1 MGRDIAITISF
12 TSALN
17 KKVIDYDDKAYLP
30 WRWIFMAIKNRVL
43 LALTILLVLSA
54 IGLSFISH
62 APNRLISG
70 QGVSLFSLI
79 TGPVWWSLV
88 PILMLFAFVFC
99 KQNALVCWS
108 TVLVAEMLFFALL
121 LLAGTAATQFSG
133 GEESLA
139 RTSLDGGFW
148 LMSGLSI
155 LIAVDSM
162 SRVIVNPVWRG
173 LANILLALPVVILLA
188 TGQLDHLSLMKEYIN
203 RQDVF
208 EDALWQHLQILFT
221 TLIPAVGLGIPL
233 GIFCFR
239 SPRFQ
244 GAIFSTLNII
254 QTIPSIALFGL
265 LIAPLAG
272 LAAAIPWLAEHGIS
286 GIGLAPAIVALVL
299 YALLPLV
306 RNVVAGLEAV
316 PDSVVESAR
325 GMGMTRSQLFFRVQ
339 VPIAMPLILSGIR
352 IIAVQT
358 VGLAVVAALIGAGG
372 LGAIVF
378 QGLLSSALDLVLL
391 GVIPVIIMAVVVD
404 SLFKFIVIFMDT
416 SHR

>member
-1 MGRDIAITISF
+1 
-12 TSALN
+12 
-17 KKVIDYDDKAYLP
+17 
-30 WRWIFMAIKNRVL
+30 MAAKNRVL
-43 LALTILLVLSA
+43 LALVILMIVSGV
-54 IGLSFISH
+54 GLSFVSH

-70 QGVSLFSLI
+70 QGISLISLI
-79 TGPVWWSLV
+79 TGPVWWLLV
-88 PILMLFAFVFC
+88 PILMLASFAFF
-99 KQNALVCWS
+99 KQTIVLYWS
-108 TVLVAEMLFFALL
+108 TALIAEVLLFGLL
-121 LLAGTAATQFSG
+121 LLAGTTATQLAG

-139 RTSLDGGFW
+139 RTSLGGGFW
-148 LMSGLSI
+148 LMSGMSI
-155 LIAVDSM
+155 LIAIDSL
-162 SRVIVNPVWRG
+162 SRAVVNPIWRSM
-173 LANILLALPVVILLA
+173 AHVLLILPVVILLA
-188 TGQLDHLSLMKEYIN
+188 TGQLDQLSLLKEYFN

-208 EDALWQHLQILFT
+208 DDALWQHLQILLA
-221 TLIPAVGLGIPL
+221 TLVPAVLLGIPL
-233 GIFCFR
+233 GLICFR
-239 SPRFQ
+239 SIRFQ
-244 GAIFSTLNII
+244 SAIFSTLNII

-272 LAAAIPWLAEHGIS
+272 LAAAIPWLAEHGVS

-325 GMGMTRSQLFFRVQ
+325 GMGMTSSQLFFRVQ
-339 VPIAMPLILSGIR
+339 IPIAMPLILSGVR

-391 GVIPVIIMAVVVD
+391 GVIPVIVMAVVVD

>member
-1 MGRDIAITISF
+1 MS
-12 TSALN
+12 
-17 KKVIDYDDKAYLP
+17 V
-30 WRWIFMAIKNRVL
+30 KNRVL
-43 LALTILLVLSA
+43 LSLVILMILSGV
-54 IGLSFISH
+54 GLSFVSH

-70 QGVSLFSLI
+70 QGISLISLI
-79 TGPVWWSLV
+79 TGPVWWLLL
-88 PILMLFAFVFC
+88 PILMLASFAFF
-99 KQNALVCWS
+99 KQS
-108 TVLVAEMLFFALL
+108 TVLYWATVLIAELLLFGLL
-121 LLAGTAATQFSG
+121 LLAGATATQLAG
-133 GEESLA
+133 GEESLV
-139 RTSLDGGFW
+139 RTSLGGGFW
-148 LMSGLSI
+148 VMSGMSI
-155 LIAVDSM
+155 LIAIDSL
-162 SRVIVNPVWRG
+162 SRAVVNPIWRSM
-173 LANILLALPVVILLA
+173 ANVLLLLPVVILLA
-188 TGQLDHLSLMKEYIN
+188 TGQLDQLSLLKEYVN

-208 EDALWQHLQILFT
+208 NDALWQHLQILFA
-221 TLIPAVGLGIPL
+221 TLVPAMLLGIPL
-233 GIFCFR
+233 GLFCFR

-244 GAIFSTLNII
+244 SAVFSTLNII

-272 LAAAIPWLAEHGIS
+272 LAAAIPWLAEHGVS

-306 RNVVAGLEAV
+306 RNVVAGLDAV

-339 VPIAMPLILSGIR
+339 IPIAMPLIVSGVR

-391 GVIPVIIMAVVVD
+391 GVIPVVVMAVVVD

>member
-1 MGRDIAITISF
+1 MS
-12 TSALN
+12 
-17 KKVIDYDDKAYLP
+17 V
-30 WRWIFMAIKNRVL
+30 KNRVL
-43 LALTILLVLSA
+43 LSLVILMILSGV
-54 IGLSFISH
+54 GLSFVSH

-70 QGVSLFSLI
+70 QGISLISLI
-79 TGPVWWSLV
+79 TGPVWWLLL
-88 PILMLFAFVFC
+88 PILMLASFAFF
-99 KQNALVCWS
+99 KQS
-108 TVLVAEMLFFALL
+108 TVLYWATVLIAELLLFGLL
-121 LLAGTAATQFSG
+121 LLAGTNATQLAG
-133 GEESLA
+133 GDESLV
-139 RTSLDGGFW
+139 RTSLGGGFW
-148 LMSGLSI
+148 LMSGMSI
-155 LIAVDSM
+155 LIAIDSL
-162 SRVIVNPVWRG
+162 SRAVVNPIWRSM
-173 LANILLALPVVILLA
+173 ANVLLLLPVVILLA
-188 TGQLDHLSLMKEYIN
+188 TGQLDQLSLLKEYAN

-208 EDALWQHLQILFT
+208 NDALWQHLQILLA
-221 TLIPAVGLGIPL
+221 TLVPAMLLGIPL
-233 GIFCFR
+233 GLFCFR

-244 GAIFSTLNII
+244 TAVFSTLNII

-272 LAAAIPWLAEHGIS
+272 LAAAIPWLAEHGVS

-306 RNVVAGLEAV
+306 RNVVAGLDAV

-339 VPIAMPLILSGIR
+339 IPIAMPLIVSGVR

-391 GVIPVIIMAVVVD
+391 GVIPVVVMAVVVD

>member
-1 MGRDIAITISF
+1 MS
-12 TSALN
+12 
-17 KKVIDYDDKAYLP
+17 V
-30 WRWIFMAIKNRVL
+30 KNRVL
-43 LALTILLVLSA
+43 LSLVILMILSGV
-54 IGLSFISH
+54 GLSFVSH

-70 QGVSLFSLI
+70 QGITLISLI
-79 TGPVWWSLV
+79 TGPVWWLLL
-88 PILMLFAFVFC
+88 PILMLASFAFF
-99 KQNALVCWS
+99 KQS
-108 TVLVAEMLFFALL
+108 TVLYWATVLIAELLLFGLL
-121 LLAGTAATQFSG
+121 LLAGTTATQLAG
-133 GEESLA
+133 GDESLV
-139 RTSLDGGFW
+139 RTSLGGGFW
-148 LMSGLSI
+148 LMSGMSI
-155 LIAVDSM
+155 LIAIDSL
-162 SRVIVNPVWRG
+162 SRAVVNPIWRSM
-173 LANILLALPVVILLA
+173 ANVLLLLPVVILLA
-188 TGQLDHLSLMKEYIN
+188 TGQLDQLSLLKEYAN

-208 EDALWQHLQILFT
+208 NDALWQHLQILLA
-221 TLIPAVGLGIPL
+221 TLVPAMLLGIPL
-233 GIFCFR
+233 GLFCFR

-244 GAIFSTLNII
+244 VAVFSTLNII

-272 LAAAIPWLAEHGIS
+272 LAAAIPWLAEHGVS

-306 RNVVAGLEAV
+306 RNVVAGLDAV

-339 VPIAMPLILSGIR
+339 IPIAMPLIVSGVR

-391 GVIPVIIMAVVVD
+391 GVIPVVVMAVVVD

>member
-1 MGRDIAITISF
+1 MS
-12 TSALN
+12 
-17 KKVIDYDDKAYLP
+17 V
-30 WRWIFMAIKNRVL
+30 KNRVL
-43 LALTILLVLSA
+43 LALVILMILSGV
-54 IGLSFISH
+54 GLSFVSH

-70 QGVSLFSLI
+70 QGISLISLI
-79 TGPVWWSLV
+79 TGSVWWLLV
-88 PILMLFAFVFC
+88 PILMLASFAFF
-99 KQNALVCWS
+99 KQS
-108 TVLVAEMLFFALL
+108 TVLYWATVLIAELLLFGLL
-121 LLAGTAATQFSG
+121 LLAGTTATQLAG
-133 GEESLA
+133 GEESLV
-139 RTSLDGGFW
+139 RTSLGGGFW
-148 LMSGLSI
+148 LMSGMSI
-155 LIAVDSM
+155 LIAIDSL
-162 SRVIVNPVWRG
+162 SRAVVNPIWRSM
-173 LANILLALPVVILLA
+173 ANVLLLLPVVILLA
-188 TGQLDHLSLMKEYIN
+188 TGQLDQLSLLKEYVN

-208 EDALWQHLQILFT
+208 NDALWQHLQILFA
-221 TLIPAVGLGIPL
+221 TLVPAMFLGIPL
-233 GIFCFR
+233 GLFCFR
-239 SPRFQ
+239 STRFQ
-244 GAIFSTLNII
+244 ITVFSILNII

-272 LAAAIPWLAEHGIS
+272 LAAAIPWLAEHGVS

-306 RNVVAGLEAV
+306 RNVVAGLDAV

-339 VPIAMPLILSGIR
+339 IPIAMPLIVSGVR

-391 GVIPVIIMAVVVD
+391 GVIPVVVMAVVVD

>member
-1 MGRDIAITISF
+1 MS
-12 TSALN
+12 
-17 KKVIDYDDKAYLP
+17 V
-30 WRWIFMAIKNRVL
+30 KNRVL
-43 LALTILLVLSA
+43 LVLVILMILSGV
-54 IGLSFISH
+54 GLSFVSH

-70 QGVSLFSLI
+70 QGISLISLI
-79 TGPVWWSLV
+79 TGPVWWLLL
-88 PILMLFAFVFC
+88 PILMLASFAFF
-99 KQNALVCWS
+99 KQS
-108 TVLVAEMLFFALL
+108 TVLYWATVLIAELLLFGLL
-121 LLAGTAATQFSG
+121 LLAGTTATQLTG
-133 GEESLA
+133 GEESLV
-139 RTSLDGGFW
+139 RTSLGGGFW
-148 LMSGLSI
+148 LMSGMSI
-155 LIAVDSM
+155 LIAIDSL
-162 SRVIVNPVWRG
+162 SRAVVNPIWRSM
-173 LANILLALPVVILLA
+173 ANVLLLLPVVILLA
-188 TGQLDHLSLMKEYIN
+188 TGQLDQLSLLKEYVN

-208 EDALWQHLQILFT
+208 NDALWQHLQILFA
-221 TLIPAVGLGIPL
+221 TLVPAMFLGIPL
-233 GIFCFR
+233 GLFCFR
-239 SPRFQ
+239 STRFQ
-244 GAIFSTLNII
+244 VTVFSILNII

-272 LAAAIPWLAEHGIS
+272 LAAAIPWLAEHGVS

-306 RNVVAGLEAV
+306 RNVVAGLDAV

-325 GMGMTRSQLFFRVQ
+325 GMGMTRSQLFFQVQ
-339 VPIAMPLILSGIR
+339 IPIAMPLIVSGVR

-391 GVIPVIIMAVVVD
+391 GVIPVVVMAVVVD

>member
-1 MGRDIAITISF
+1 
-12 TSALN
+12 
-17 KKVIDYDDKAYLP
+17 
-30 WRWIFMAIKNRVL
+30 MAVKNRVL
-43 LALTILLVLSA
+43 LALVILMILSGA
-54 IGLSFISH
+54 GLSFVSH

-70 QGVSLFSLI
+70 QGISLISLI
-79 TGPVWWSLV
+79 TGPVWWLLV
-88 PILMLFAFVFC
+88 PLLMLSVFAFA
-99 KQNALVCWS
+99 KQNAVLCWS
-108 TVLVAEMLFFALL
+108 TVLVAEVLLFGLL
-121 LLAGTAATQFSG
+121 FLAGTTATQLAG

-139 RTSLDGGFW
+139 RTSLGGGFW
-148 LMSGLSI
+148 LMSGMSI
-155 LIAVDSM
+155 LIAIDSL
-162 SRVIVNPVWRG
+162 SRAVVNPIWRS
-173 LANILLALPVVILLA
+173 LANVSLVLPVVILLA
-188 TGQLDHLSLMKEYIN
+188 TGQLDQLSLMKEYVN

-208 EDALWQHLQILFT
+208 NDALWQHLQILVA
-221 TLIPAVGLGIPL
+221 TLVPAIVLGIPL
-233 GIFCFR
+233 GLLCFR

-244 GAIFSTLNII
+244 GTIFSTLNII

-272 LAAAIPWLAEHGIS
+272 LAAAIPWLAEHGVS

-306 RNVVAGLEAV
+306 RNIVAGLEAV
-316 PDSVVESAR
+316 PDSVVESAQ
-325 GMGMTRSQLFFRVQ
+325 GMGMTRSQLFFQVQ
-339 VPIAMPLILSGIR
+339 IPIAMPLILSGIR

-391 GVIPVIIMAVVVD
+391 GVIPVIVMAVVVD

>member
-1 MGRDIAITISF
+1 MS
-12 TSALN
+12 
-17 KKVIDYDDKAYLP
+17 V
-30 WRWIFMAIKNRVL
+30 KNRVL
-43 LALTILLVLSA
+43 LALVILMILSGA
-54 IGLSFISH
+54 GLSFVSH

-70 QGVSLFSLI
+70 QGISLI
-79 TGPVWWSLV
+79 SLIVGSVWWLLV
-88 PILMLFAFVFC
+88 PILMLASFAFF
-99 KQNALVCWS
+99 KQTAALYWAII
-108 TVLVAEMLFFALL
+108 LIAELLLFGLL
-121 LLAGTAATQFSG
+121 LLAGKTATQLAG
-133 GEESLA
+133 GEESLV
-139 RTSLDGGFW
+139 RTSLGGGFW
-148 LMSGLSI
+148 LMSGMSI
-155 LIAVDSM
+155 LIAIDSM
-162 SRVIVNPVWRG
+162 SRVVVNPILRSA
-173 LANILLALPVVILLA
+173 ANVLLILPVVILLA
-188 TGQLDHLSLMKEYIN
+188 TGQLDQLSLMKEYAN

-208 EDALWQHLQILFT
+208 NDALWQHLQILFA
-221 TLIPAVGLGIPL
+221 TLVPAVLLGIPL
-233 GIFCFR
+233 GLFCFR

-244 GAIFSTLNII
+244 GAVFSTLNII

-265 LIAPLAG
+265 LIVPLAG
-272 LAAAIPWLAEHGIS
+272 LAAAIPWLAEHGVS

-306 RNVVAGLEAV
+306 RNVVAGLDAV

-339 VPIAMPLILSGIR
+339 IPIAMPLILSGVR

-391 GVIPVIIMAVVVD
+391 GVIPVVVMAVVVD

>member
-1 MGRDIAITISF
+1 MS
-12 TSALN
+12 
-17 KKVIDYDDKAYLP
+17 V
-30 WRWIFMAIKNRVL
+30 KNRVL
-43 LALTILLVLSA
+43 LALVILMILSGA
-54 IGLSFISH
+54 GLSFVSH

-70 QGVSLFSLI
+70 QGISLI
-79 TGPVWWSLV
+79 SLIVGSVWWLLV
-88 PILMLFAFVFC
+88 PILMLASFAFF
-99 KQNALVCWS
+99 KQTAALYWAII
-108 TVLVAEMLFFALL
+108 LIAELLLFGLL
-121 LLAGTAATQFSG
+121 LLAGKTATQLAG
-133 GEESLA
+133 GEESLV
-139 RTSLDGGFW
+139 RTSLGGGFW
-148 LMSGLSI
+148 LMSGMSI
-155 LIAVDSM
+155 LIAIDSM
-162 SRVIVNPVWRG
+162 SRVIVNPILRSA
-173 LANILLALPVVILLA
+173 ANVLLILPVVILLA
-188 TGQLDHLSLMKEYIN
+188 TGQLDQLSLMKEYAN

-208 EDALWQHLQILFT
+208 NDALWQHLQILFA
-221 TLIPAVGLGIPL
+221 TLVPAVLLGIPL
-233 GIFCFR
+233 GLFCFR

-244 GAIFSTLNII
+244 GAVFSTLNII

-265 LIAPLAG
+265 LIVPLAG
-272 LAAAIPWLAEHGIS
+272 LAAAIPWLAEHGVS

-306 RNVVAGLEAV
+306 RNVVAGLDAV

-339 VPIAMPLILSGIR
+339 IPIAMPLILSGVR

-391 GVIPVIIMAVVVD
+391 GVIPVVVMAVVVD

>member
-1 MGRDIAITISF
+1 
-12 TSALN
+12 
-17 KKVIDYDDKAYLP
+17 
-30 WRWIFMAIKNRVL
+30 MAAKNRVL
-43 LALTILLVLSA
+43 LALVILMIVSGV
-54 IGLSFISH
+54 GLSFVSH

-70 QGVSLFSLI
+70 QGISLISLI
-79 TGPVWWSLV
+79 TGPVWWLLV
-88 PILMLFAFVFC
+88 PILMLASFAFF
-99 KQNALVCWS
+99 KQTIVLYWS
-108 TVLVAEMLFFALL
+108 TALIAEVLLFGLL
-121 LLAGTAATQFSG
+121 LLAGTTATQLSG

-139 RTSLDGGFW
+139 RTSLGGGFW
-148 LMSGLSI
+148 LMSGMSI
-155 LIAVDSM
+155 LIAIDSL
-162 SRVIVNPVWRG
+162 SRAVVNPIWRSM
-173 LANILLALPVVILLA
+173 AHVLLILPVVILLA
-188 TGQLDHLSLMKEYIN
+188 TGQLDQLSLLKEYFN

-208 EDALWQHLQILFT
+208 DDALWQHLQILLA
-221 TLIPAVGLGIPL
+221 TLVPAVLLGIPL
-233 GIFCFR
+233 GLICFR
-239 SPRFQ
+239 SIRFQ
-244 GAIFSTLNII
+244 SAIFSTLNII

-272 LAAAIPWLAEHGIS
+272 LAAAIPWLAEHGVS

-339 VPIAMPLILSGIR
+339 IPIAMPLILSGVR

-391 GVIPVIIMAVVVD
+391 GVIPVIVMAVVVD

>member
-1 MGRDIAITISF
+1 MS
-12 TSALN
+12 
-17 KKVIDYDDKAYLP
+17 V
-30 WRWIFMAIKNRVL
+30 KNRVL
-43 LALTILLVLSA
+43 LSLVILMILSGV
-54 IGLSFISH
+54 GLSFVSH

-70 QGVSLFSLI
+70 QGISLISLI
-79 TGPVWWSLV
+79 TGPVWWLLL
-88 PILMLFAFVFC
+88 PILMLASFAFF
-99 KQNALVCWS
+99 KQS
-108 TVLVAEMLFFALL
+108 TVLYWATVLIAELLLFGLL
-121 LLAGTAATQFSG
+121 LLAGATATQLAG
-133 GEESLA
+133 GEESLV
-139 RTSLDGGFW
+139 RTSLGGGFW
-148 LMSGLSI
+148 LMSGMSI
-155 LIAVDSM
+155 LIAIDSL
-162 SRVIVNPVWRG
+162 SRAVVNPIWRSM
-173 LANILLALPVVILLA
+173 ANVLLLLPVVILLA
-188 TGQLDHLSLMKEYIN
+188 TGQLDQLSLLKEYVN

-208 EDALWQHLQILFT
+208 NDALWQHLQILFA
-221 TLIPAVGLGIPL
+221 TLVPAMLLGIPL
-233 GIFCFR
+233 GLFCFR

-244 GAIFSTLNII
+244 VAVFSTLNII

-272 LAAAIPWLAEHGIS
+272 LAAAIPWLAEHGMS

-306 RNVVAGLEAV
+306 RNVVAGLDAV

-339 VPIAMPLILSGIR
+339 IPIAMPLIVSGVR

-391 GVIPVIIMAVVVD
+391 GVIPVVVMAVVVD

>member
-1 MGRDIAITISF
+1 MEMDFVS
-12 TSALN
+12 
-17 KKVIDYDDKAYLP
+17 V
-30 WRWIFMAIKNRVL
+30 KNRVL
-43 LALTILLVLSA
+43 LSLVILMILSGV
-54 IGLSFISH
+54 GLSFVSH

-70 QGVSLFSLI
+70 QGISLISLI
-79 TGPVWWSLV
+79 TGPVWWLLL
-88 PILMLFAFVFC
+88 PILMLASFAFF
-99 KQNALVCWS
+99 KQS
-108 TVLVAEMLFFALL
+108 TVLYWATVLIAELLLFGLL
-121 LLAGTAATQFSG
+121 LLAGTTATQLAG
-133 GEESLA
+133 GEESLV
-139 RTSLDGGFW
+139 RTSLGGGFW
-148 LMSGLSI
+148 LMSGMSI
-155 LIAVDSM
+155 LIAIDSL
-162 SRVIVNPVWRG
+162 SRAVVNPIWRSM
-173 LANILLALPVVILLA
+173 ANVLLLLPVVILLA
-188 TGQLDHLSLMKEYIN
+188 TGQLDQLSLLKEYVN

-208 EDALWQHLQILFT
+208 NDALWQHLQILFA
-221 TLIPAVGLGIPL
+221 TLVPAMLLGIPL
-233 GIFCFR
+233 GLFCFR

-244 GAIFSTLNII
+244 VSVFSALNII

-272 LAAAIPWLAEHGIS
+272 LAAAIPWLAEHGVS

-306 RNVVAGLEAV
+306 RNVVAGLDAV

-339 VPIAMPLILSGIR
+339 IPIAMPLIVSGVR

-391 GVIPVIIMAVVVD
+391 GVIPVVVMAVVVD